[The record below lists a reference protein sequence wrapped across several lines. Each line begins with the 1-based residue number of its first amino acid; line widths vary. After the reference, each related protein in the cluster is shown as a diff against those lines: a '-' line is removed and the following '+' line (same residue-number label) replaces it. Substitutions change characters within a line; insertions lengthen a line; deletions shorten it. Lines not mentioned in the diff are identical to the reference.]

1 MEPAK
6 CPSRH
11 LWCFLA
17 TMGQSPVEDH
27 SVLLGD
33 DELFQI

>member
-6 CPSRH
+6 SPPVV
-11 LWCFLA
+11 FLGDR
-17 TMGQSPVEDH
+17 MGQSPVEDH
-27 SVLLGD
+27 QSVLLGD